1 MNLCSAARRAQILKF
16 CHVPA
21 QMRYSFVQ
29 QSSNENIKRYKGAPY
44 KNNENDIFM
53 IFDEF
58 VLGYLKS
65 TNSEILSCASTNSI
79 LICAIKN

>member
-1 MNLCSAARRAQILKF
+1 MNLCSAARRTQILKF

-58 VLGYLKS
+58 
-65 TNSEILSCASTNSI
+65 SEILSCASTNSI